1 MNTFNSDRDIP
12 ISQNY
17 SVVPSKNSQQL
28 NYPYISVIT
37 PSFNQG
43 QFIEETIQS
52 VLAQEYPN
60 FELIVIDGAS
70 TDNSVNIIQ
79 KYKSRLTHWE
89 SELDRGQSHA
99 INKGFKQATGDILA
113 WLNSDDVYCSDT
125 LKVIGQYFAQNP
137 HIMLLS
143 GYCNLSDPDLNIVG
157 VKKTVPFSQE
167 HFLEGGNVPGQP
179 AIFFRKEILD
189 LVGYLNEDLHYVMDW
204 EYWLRISMA
213 IPYSQI
219 CLMERPLATA
229 RLWAQAKTSV
239 AGTKS
244 IQERESILTQ
254 YFYKWTQSS
263 LLRTPLYFNAFGNLH
278 KRYAQTYWQNQQY
291 RPALSNLA
299 KYVNHRC
306 QGQRIKGQLSRG

>member
-1 MNTFNSDRDIP
+1 MDTFNSDKDIP
-12 ISQNY
+12 VSQNH
-17 SVVPSKNSQQL
+17 SVVSNLNSRKS
-28 NYPYISVIT
+28 NYPCISVVT

-60 FELIVIDGAS
+60 LELIIIDGAS
-70 TDNSVNIIQ
+70 TDNSINIIQ

-89 SELDRGQSHA
+89 SEPDRGQSHA
-99 INKGFKQATGDILA
+99 INKGFKKATGDILA
-113 WLNSDDVYCSDT
+113 WLNSDDIYCSDT
-125 LKVIGQYFAQNP
+125 LTVIGQYFAQNP

-179 AIFFRKEILD
+179 AIFFRKEILE
-189 LVGYLNEDLHYVMDW
+189 LVGYLNEDLHFVMDW

-213 IPYSQI
+213 VPSSQI
-219 CLMERPLATA
+219 TLMERPLATA
-229 RLWAQAKTSV
+229 RLWAQAKTSI
-239 AGTKS
+239 AGAKS
-244 IQERESILTQ
+244 IQERENILTK
-254 YFYKWTQSS
+254 YFYEWTQSG
-263 LLRTPLYFNAFGNLH
+263 LIRPPLYFNAFGNLY

-291 RPALSNLA
+291 CCALSNLA
-299 KYVNHRC
+299 KYVNHWC
-306 QGQRIKGQLSRG
+306 QGQLSRG